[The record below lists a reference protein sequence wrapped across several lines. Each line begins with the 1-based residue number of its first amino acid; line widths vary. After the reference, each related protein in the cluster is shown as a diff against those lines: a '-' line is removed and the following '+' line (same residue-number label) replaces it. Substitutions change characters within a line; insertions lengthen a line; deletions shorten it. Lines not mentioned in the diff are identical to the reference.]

1 MQICIFVN
9 EAEPG
14 CGFWKSLAVAG
25 RQGGSWLLPL
35 KHGPWN
41 EEIWKT
47 APWLGAAR
55 CSQRRSDKMARFAPS
70 LGAKW
75 MGRENG

>member
-9 EAEPG
+9 EAGPG

-41 EEIWKT
+41 EEMWKT
-47 APWLGAAR
+47 APWLGAEGALKGG
-55 CSQRRSDKMARFAPS
+55 QTRRPASLPS
-70 LGAKW
+70 PGAEW
-75 MGRENG
+75 WA